1 MHEAIVTKYHGATDK
16 KGSRVTATACGG
28 LKVSIP
34 YPHELSGEA
43 VHMAAAAALM
53 AKAGLKGKLVA
64 GLMPTGGYVFILT
77 RTDC

>member
-1 MHEAIVTKYHGATDK
+1 MNEAIITKYHDATHT

-28 LKVSIP
+28 VKVSIP
-34 YPHELSGEA
+34 YPHDLNGEA

-53 AKAGLKGKLVA
+53 AKAGRKGKLVA

-77 RTDC
+77 RTD

>member
-1 MHEAIVTKYHGATDK
+1 MNEAIVTKYHGATDTR
-16 KGSRVTATACGG
+16 GSRVTATACGG

-34 YPHELSGEA
+34 YPHDLNGEA

-53 AKAGLKGKLVA
+53 AKAGGKGKLVA

-77 RTDC
+77 RTD